1 MIKLYEEN
9 CEILIN
15 KKLVIETGWCG
26 ASCIVLLKVF
36 RKNRSNRM
44 CTYAFIMKIYY
55 KEWDRMIMKAG
66 EPKILSVSPRPGD
79 PIQQIGHIT
88 SKDSLLESS

>member
-1 MIKLYEEN
+1 MDKKTPHLKYHLSKVIKLYEEN

-36 RKNRSNRM
+36 RKNRTNRM
-44 CTYAFIMKIYY
+44 CTYAF
-55 KEWDRMIMKAG
+55 
-66 EPKILSVSPRPGD
+66 GD
-79 PIQQIGHIT
+79 
-88 SKDSLLESS
+88 LL